1 LSTFL
6 FCFGGLALLASWRL
20 NALLTIH
27 DLRFTIHSTMGL
39 LESIRK
45 WIDGE
50 QTEDLLEV
58 ADEHAKPRRVWEEFL
73 VKIAREVEA
82 VMQRE
87 MFTPPGGLTYIPRE
101 YVVYLSAE
109 DDKDWQ
115 GDKRRGLEQG
125 LFHVLSERAREL
137 SGATQLAAKSFAVE
151 LRVDGTLEKG
161 QFRVQAVWDETE
173 TGHTQ
178 VNARVGASKSGSS
191 SAAGSAVDFSDTIR
205 ERADGSQGDTE
216 SGEESEKGEQT
227 VVRPRIKTLYS
238 VEIWKDGVRESV
250 EPITKSEITIGRGSR
265 SITVDLPL
273 KGDPEISRVHATLTR
288 DDNGRYWLISK
299 GRNPT
304 LVAGRELPRE
314 ERTEVLPDQKIAI
327 CNFIIRIQPR

>member
-1 LSTFL
+1 
-6 FCFGGLALLASWRL
+6 
-20 NALLTIH
+20 
-27 DLRFTIHSTMGL
+27 MGL
-39 LESIRK
+39 IESIRK

-50 QTEDLLEV
+50 QGEDLLEA
-58 ADEHAKPRRVWEEFL
+58 ADEHSKPRRIWEEFL

-101 YVVYLSAE
+101 YVVYLSNE

-137 SGATQLAAKSFAVE
+137 SGSNQLAAKSFAVE

-173 TGHTQ
+173 SGHTQ
-178 VNARVGASKSGSS
+178 VNARVGATPQGV
-191 SAAGSAVDFSDTIR
+191 AAPSVNLSDTIR

-216 SGEESEKGEQT
+216 SEAQSEQGEAT
-227 VVRPRIKTLYS
+227 VVRPRIKELYS
-238 VEIWKDGVRESV
+238 VEIWKDGVREAV
-250 EPITKSEITIGRGSR
+250 VPVTKPEITIGRGSR

-288 DDNGRYWLISK
+288 ENDGRYYLLAK
-299 GRNPT
+299 GRNAT
-304 LVAGRELPRE
+304 MIGNHELPRGQ
-314 ERTEVLPDQKIAI
+314 RTEVMPDQKIAI
-327 CNFIIRIQPR
+327 CNFVLRIQPR

>member
-1 LSTFL
+1 
-6 FCFGGLALLASWRL
+6 
-20 NALLTIH
+20 
-27 DLRFTIHSTMGL
+27 MGL

-50 QTEDLLEV
+50 QGEDLLES
-58 ADEHAKPRRVWEEFL
+58 ADEHSKPRRIWEEFL

-137 SGATQLAAKSFAVE
+137 SGSNQLAAKSFAVE

-173 TGHTQ
+173 SGHTQ
-178 VNARVGASKSGSS
+178 VNARVGASSPAPVAQPSG
-191 SAAGSAVDFSDTIR
+191 VNLSDTIR
-205 ERADGSQGDTE
+205 ERADGSRGDTE
-216 SGEESEKGEQT
+216 ADGEGALGEQT
-227 VVRPRIKTLYS
+227 VVRPRITTLYS
-238 VEIWKDGVRESV
+238 VEVWKDGVRESV
-250 EPITKSEITIGRGSR
+250 VPISKPEITIGRGSR

-273 KGDPEISRVHATLTR
+273 RGDPEISRVHATLTR
-288 DDNGRYWLISK
+288 ENDGRYYLLAK

-304 LVAGRELPRE
+304 IVAGRELPRE
-314 ERTEVLPDQKIAI
+314 ERTEVQPDQKIAI
-327 CNFIIRIQPR
+327 CNFVLRIQPR

>member
-1 LSTFL
+1 MS
-6 FCFGGLALLASWRL
+6 
-20 NALLTIH
+20 
-27 DLRFTIHSTMGL
+27 L

-50 QTEDLLEV
+50 TGEDLVES
-58 ADEHAKPRRVWEEFL
+58 ADEHSKPRRIWEEFL

-87 MFTPPGGLTYIPRE
+87 MFTPPGGPTYIPRE

-125 LFHVLSERAREL
+125 LFHVLSERAKEL
-137 SGATQLAAKSFAVE
+137 SGSTQLAAKSFAVE

-161 QFRVQAVWDETE
+161 QFRVQGVWDETE
-173 TGHTQ
+173 SGHTQ
-178 VNARVGASKSGSS
+178 VNARLSPASAGAKPLN
-191 SAAGSAVDFSDTIR
+191 FSDTIR
-205 ERADGSQGDTE
+205 ERADGTQGDSE
-216 SGEESEKGEQT
+216 PGERGEQT
-227 VVRPRIKTLYS
+227 VVRPRIKELYS
-238 VEIWKDGVRESV
+238 IEIWQDGVREAV
-250 EPITKSEITIGRGSR
+250 VPITKSEITIGRGSR

-273 KGDPEISRVHATLTR
+273 KGDPEVSRVHAILNR
-288 DDNGRYWLISK
+288 ENDGRYWIVPK

-304 LVAGRELPRE
+304 TVAGRELPRE

-327 CNFIIRIQPR
+327 CNFILRIQPK